1 MYENMNDILRSLD
14 LKEILGYAIGSE
26 DTASTYYRMLVKIFD
41 TNELVANKF
50 ESIAKDEELHKQS
63 LLNLY
68 IDVYGSDQ
76 YTVPDGLPPFE
87 STAEVESVESLIRA
101 LEIAM
106 ENEQNAH
113 KIYTFLAGE
122 HKEHRKL
129 FKYLAQTE
137 LGHYETLKQEKGYFD
152 EEVNENPDYR
162 SRAVKDVYREPT
174 FKPADL
180 R

>member
-1 MYENMNDILRSLD
+1 MYENMNDILKGLD

-50 ESIAKDEELHKQS
+50 ENIAKDEELHKQS

-68 IDVYGSDQ
+68 KEVYGSDQ

-87 STAEVESVESLIRA
+87 SRAEVDSVGSLLRA

-106 ENEQNAH
+106 ENEQNAY
-113 KIYTFLAGE
+113 KIYTFLASE
-122 HKEHRKL
+122 HKAHRKL

-152 EEVNENPDYR
+152 EEVAENPDLGN
-162 SRAVKDVYREPT
+162 RAVTDVYRMPT
-174 FKPADL
+174 FKPADI